1 MTAYYSS
8 KYKDPIHVFDYV
20 VAIAVEHR
28 NMVGVDAAGALVPAA
43 DATCTKA
50 IGMAKADY
58 AVGETAQVI
67 MGMLAFDNDT
77 TIPVAVGDLFTVGFV
92 GDDAG
97 NISVSGT
104 GATDTTLCGRIIS
117 IDSQS
122 GQVWIN
128 TLDRA

>member
-50 IGMAKADY
+50 IGKHDGDADH
-58 AVGETAQVI
+58 G
-67 MGMLAFDNDT
+67 DN
-77 TIPVAVGDLFTVGFV
+77 
-92 GDDAG
+92 
-97 NISVSGT
+97 N
-104 GATDTTLCGRIIS
+104 C
-117 IDSQS
+117 
-122 GQVWIN
+122 N
-128 TLDRA
+128 